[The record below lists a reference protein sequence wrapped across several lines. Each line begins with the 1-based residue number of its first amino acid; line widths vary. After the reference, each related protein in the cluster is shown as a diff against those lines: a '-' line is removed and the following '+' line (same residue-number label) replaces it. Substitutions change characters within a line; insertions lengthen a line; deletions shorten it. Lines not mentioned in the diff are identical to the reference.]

1 MSASLGRPCAIQEE
15 DFDVDLPTEV
25 DDEYWEN
32 EHEPEQAFKQPPGKP
47 SLLSYFISLI
57 KLIQILAVALRT
69 IYSINKSK
77 IFLGFVGP
85 HWEQHIVAELDS
97 SLNEWIDTVPEHLKW
112 DTTGQN
118 FRDIRWFLQSATL
131 YSHYYHLQILV
142 HRPFI
147 PTPRKPSPLSF
158 PSLAICTNAA
168 RSCAHVVDLQRRR
181 APQYP
186 SSHFQLP
193 AFTAGIVLLLNIW
206 SAKRAGGMANPARE
220 MEDVHRCMAVLQ
232 AAEGRWHASG
242 RLWDVL
248 YELASV
254 GDLPLPMPS
263 PPSAKRERDSDSPIS
278 LQSSTSTGSR
288 APPPQPPHQQARP
301 QQQQQPPQQPQRASV
316 SPTASSLGGA
326 SSGTP
331 FVDQLYTHA
340 PEAFAQQAP
349 PDIMPHPTQT
359 QGFAYAHLPTH
370 SDELARVPGHVFQP
384 APESWL
390 APPQTHPHRHPHPG
404 QHAATPIYGPPTAS
418 HQGTPYGTPP
428 GAEAYTTFVA
438 PPSLGAGALPAV
450 PAPGQGQ
457 GQDGNV
463 DIWHT
468 VPSGYECVPFPFYSG
483 AGGARVGDWL
493 IGGTA
498 SVG

>member
-1 MSASLGRPCAIQEE
+1 
-15 DFDVDLPTEV
+15 
-25 DDEYWEN
+25 
-32 EHEPEQAFKQPPGKP
+32 
-47 SLLSYFISLI
+47 
-57 KLIQILAVALRT
+57 
-69 IYSINKSK
+69 
-77 IFLGFVGP
+77 
-85 HWEQHIVAELDS
+85 
-97 SLNEWIDTVPEHLKW
+97 
-112 DTTGQN
+112 
-118 FRDIRWFLQSATL
+118 
-131 YSHYYHLQILV
+131 
-142 HRPFI
+142 
-147 PTPRKPSPLSF
+147 
-158 PSLAICTNAA
+158 
-168 RSCAHVVDLQRRR
+168 
-181 APQYP
+181 
-186 SSHFQLP
+186 
-193 AFTAGIVLLLNIW
+193 
-206 SAKRAGGMANPARE
+206 
-220 MEDVHRCMAVLQ
+220 
-232 AAEGRWHASG
+232 
-242 RLWDVL
+242 
-248 YELASV
+248 
-254 GDLPLPMPS
+254 MPS

-288 APPPQPPHQQARP
+288 APPPQPPHQQAR
-301 QQQQQPPQQPQRASV
+301 QQQQQQQQPQRASV

-331 FVDQLYTHA
+331 FVDQLYSHA
-340 PEAFAQQAP
+340 SEAFAQQAP

-390 APPQTHPHRHPHPG
+390 APPQAHPHRHQHPG
-404 QHAATPIYGPPTAS
+404 QHAAAPIYGPPTTS

-438 PPSLGAGALPAV
+438 PQPMGAGALPAV
-450 PAPGQGQ
+450 PAPGPGQ